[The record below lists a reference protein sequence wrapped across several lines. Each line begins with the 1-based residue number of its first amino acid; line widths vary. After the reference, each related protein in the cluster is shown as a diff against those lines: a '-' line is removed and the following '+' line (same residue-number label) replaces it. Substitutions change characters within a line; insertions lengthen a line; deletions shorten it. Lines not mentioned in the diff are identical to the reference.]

1 MRTSYS
7 GFPDPR
13 FQQRSGDFD
22 LMAETSPHILERWAS
37 LYLPAQDEP
46 VRDELRRAID
56 MRCMR
61 AAA

>member
-1 MRTSYS
+1 MARPTPL
-7 GFPDPR
+7 PDNR
-13 FQQRSGDFD
+13 FLERSSDFD
-22 LMAETSPHILERWAS
+22 LMAETSPDVLERWAS